1 MNKLTITRKK
11 FNIVTECKYLYFACA
26 LIHIMMTVLFY
37 ALNVKILM
45 TVNLL
50 SSLFYILG
58 SVFIPKKPKMQMWIL
73 LLIIEIIG
81 NATLCNCSLGWGYG
95 FSLYG
100 IMLIPIVFY
109 FVYLEEQTNRRI
121 FWATCVAFIDIVI
134 ILMFGT
140 ARFCLNRLN
149 YIDDQLCSVIFMVNF
164 FTACCAIAFYS
175 LTFINEMGAQTHS
188 LNKQKDEL
196 SYRAN
201 FDLVTGVYNRRY
213 FFEKAEKLIKENP
226 DIQFRILCTD
236 IKDFKLINDMY
247 GDEMGN
253 KVLVAE
259 ADLLRKTVGEKSVY
273 GRISGDKFGICIP
286 KGRFSESKI
295 TDNID
300 EMRSLFTNCNYHLH
314 IYLGIYDVT
323 DRNEPI
329 GIMCD
334 KAFIAIQSIK
344 GDYQQVVAYYDQEI
358 IDSQIRK
365 SQMVNEFEKAISE
378 EQFCIYLQPQTD
390 RHGKSYGAEALVR
403 WKHPEKGLIPPVEFI
418 ECFEE
423 VGLIYRLD
431 EYVWEQAAK
440 QLKIWKDKGFEDI
453 YISVN
458 ISPKDFYYLDIY
470 QTITNLVKKYE
481 IEPEKLRLELTETAL
496 AYNEEDMIE
505 VITKLRDAGF
515 IIEIDDFGS
524 GYSSLNTL
532 KDICADVVK
541 IDREFLRETENMK
554 RSRDI
559 LELVISLSN
568 RMNMSVITEGVETSE
583 QVNMLTDMGCK
594 TFQGYYFSKPI
605 PVDEFERKY
614 M

>member
-1 MNKLTITRKK
+1 MNKLIFTREKLDMVNECRQLYLRCACIHVMMIILFFMLNIRMLIIT
-11 FNIVTECKYLYFACA
+11 NIFS
-26 LIHIMMTVLFY
+26 VLLY
-37 ALNVKILM
+37 ALGAIL
-45 TVNLL
+45 
-50 SSLFYILG
+50 
-58 SVFIPKKPKMQMWIL
+58 IPRKPKMQAWIVI
-73 LLIIEIIG
+73 LIIEIIE
-81 NATLCNCSLGWGYG
+81 NSALCNCALGWGYG

-109 FVYLEEQTNRRI
+109 FVYLEEQSNKRIYLATSVAVVDAAIIISLGLGGFCVNRLDYVENRVMGII
-121 FWATCVAFIDIVI
+121 FIINFIIACVAITYYSITFLVE
-134 ILMFGT
+134 MRAQT
-140 ARFCLNRLN
+140 
-149 YIDDQLCSVIFMVNF
+149 
-164 FTACCAIAFYS
+164 YS
-175 LTFINEMGAQTHS
+175 LKA
-188 LNKQKDEL
+188 QKDEL
-196 SYRAN
+196 AYRAN
-201 FDLVTGVYNRRY
+201 FDLITGVYNRRY
-213 FFEKAEKLIKENP
+213 FFEKTEKLIKENP
-226 DIQFRILCTD
+226 DIQFRIICSD

-247 GDEMGN
+247 GDDMGN
-253 KVLVAE
+253 KVLMTQ
-259 ADLLRKTVGEKSVY
+259 ADLIRKCVGEKVTY
-273 GRISGDKFGICIP
+273 GRISGDNFGICIP
-286 KGRFSESKI
+286 KKDFVEKQF
-295 TDNID
+295 TDNIY
-300 EMRSLFTNCNYHLH
+300 EMKKLFTNCSYHLH
-314 IYLGIYDVT
+314 IYMGIYDVT

-358 IDSQIRK
+358 VDSQIRK
-365 SQMVNEFEKAISE
+365 SQMVSEFEKAISE

-423 VGLIYRLD
+423 AGLIYRLD

-440 QLKIWKDKGFEDI
+440 QIKIWKDKGFEDI

-524 GYSSLNTL
+524 GYSSLNML

-559 LELVISLSN
+559 LELVIALSN
-568 RMNMSVITEGVETSE
+568 RMNMSVITEGVETSD

-594 TFQGYYFSKPI
+594 RFQGYYFSKPI
-605 PVDEFERKY
+605 PVDEFEEKY